1 VAAVRRSAL
10 IVAVLVLGL
19 VPLLA
24 GCGSSSSSSGN
35 ATTES
40 SGGEGEGGTT
50 TVGGLKANNHG
61 TKSVESS
68 GKTEVELDDF
78 YFDPTVLEGK
88 AGKKVELELKN
99 EGTVEHSFTVESQ
112 GIDKDIEPGDEG
124 EVTVTIPKSGLISF
138 YCKYHKSDGMAGAL
152 AVTGQSGG
160 TGGMT
165 DTGTTEDNSGKGYGG
180 Y

>member
-1 VAAVRRSAL
+1 ML
-10 IVAVLVLGL
+10 IVAVVALGL
-19 VPLLA
+19 LPLLA
-24 GCGSSSSSSGN
+24 GCGSSSSSSNGG
-35 ATTES
+35 TTETS
-40 SGGEGEGGTT
+40 SAGESEGGTT

-78 YFDPTVLEGK
+78 YFDPTVLQGK
-88 AGKKVELELKN
+88 PGEKVRLELKN
-99 EGTVEHSFTVESQ
+99 EGKVEHSFTVESQ
-112 GIDKDIEPGDEG
+112 GIDKDLEPGDEG
-124 EVTVTIPKSGLISF
+124 EVTVTIPKSGAISF
-138 YCKYHKSDGMAGAL
+138 YCKYHKSSGMAGAL

-165 DTGTTEDNSGKGYGG
+165 GTGTTEDNGGKSGYGG

>member
-1 VAAVRRSAL
+1 VRRGAL
-10 IVAVLVLGL
+10 IVAVLALGL
-19 VPLLA
+19 VPLVA
-24 GCGSSSSSSGN
+24 GCGSSSSSSGGS
-35 ATTES
+35 TTES

-61 TKSVESS
+61 TKPVESR

-88 AGKKVELELKN
+88 PGEKVMLELKN
-99 EGTVEHSFTVESQ
+99 EGTVEHSFTVNSQ
-112 GIDKDIEPGDEG
+112 GIDKDLEPGDEG
-124 EVTVTIPKSGLISF
+124 EVTVTIPKSGAISF
-138 YCKYHKSDGMAGAL
+138 FCKYHKSEGMAGAL
-152 AVTGQSGG
+152 AVRGQSGG

-165 DTGTTEDNSGKGYGG
+165 DTGTTTNESGGGGYGG